1 MKRHV
6 FLTLSLI
13 CILLLSGCNVKNDT
27 PLNNESSETTN
38 SSSENDNNGSSDNQN
53 NTPCAHKQTQVVTVT
68 AATCTKDGKENVVC
82 KSCNEIIKSN
92 VVTATGHNFQ
102 NDQCTYCGEV
112 NKTRFTNELAAHYSA
127 DEKNG
132 YSIWWSSDGKD
143 YCVDYYGYKT
153 FVFDDG
159 EESLS
164 NVYNSAVIT
173 EIGQK
178 QRLRSAVDG
187 KILFTTENA
196 VNTEILI
203 PYYNENKFF
212 RDGYIFVYTKTESYN
227 GVTYE
232 IGFMNPQGEWIVPLS
247 ESNPILETIND
258 EATVQYFSKSLMYCG
273 EGMMSFGVNNEYY
286 LYNIKENTVCRI
298 LNNGKPS
305 NNDVKITLSEGISF
319 KDGCSVESYGY
330 GVGYYKLY
338 TDGTMERI
346 NIDYHDDCHEREGY
360 VYFDRTQNRYIAIG
374 YTYHTEGFSIF
385 DSKGSI
391 IKRIPDINLVA
402 TKGFF
407 SNGTAPIILSNKEG
421 TTYYT
426 ILDIDGNFLFDPVK
440 INTNTVCDIYGNEV
454 YISLSASSSDYTIID
469 NSGKILLETDF
480 VYDFG
485 MNNGV
490 VKYKESYNG
499 SNKYVDIMQ

>member
-1 MKRHV
+1 M
-6 FLTLSLI
+6 
-13 CILLLSGCNVKNDT
+13 
-27 PLNNESSETTN
+27 
-38 SSSENDNNGSSDNQN
+38 
-53 NTPCAHKQTQVVTVT
+53 
-68 AATCTKDGKENVVC
+68 
-82 KSCNEIIKSN
+82 
-92 VVTATGHNFQ
+92 
-102 NDQCTYCGEV
+102 
-112 NKTRFTNELAAHYSA
+112 AAHYSA

-203 PYYNENKFF
+203 PYYDENKFF

-360 VYFDRTQNRYIAIG
+360 LRQFLSLRFQKLIECFL
-374 YTYHTEGFSIF
+374 HTASNQFF
-385 DSKGSI
+385 
-391 IKRIPDINLVA
+391 NL
-402 TKGFF
+402 
-407 SNGTAPIILSNKEG
+407 P
-421 TTYYT
+421 
-426 ILDIDGNFLFDPVK
+426 LDNFLVELYNVVGHD
-440 INTNTVCDIYGNEV
+440 
-454 YISLSASSSDYTIID
+454 LSSPFECLYSNFILPETGKPCLLFCLFQFAQLIVPYHILTFQFIGCQFCFKWLFSRAAASSGI
-469 NSGKILLETDF
+469 SGAAAA
-480 VYDFG
+480 
-485 MNNGV
+485 
-490 VKYKESYNG
+490 S
-499 SNKYVDIMQ
+499 